1 MNGTIQATGLRQ
13 GVVVDLSPGYVTVRI
28 QQQSACQACHARAY
42 CVSSECTER
51 ELRLE
56 SGGHTFALGEIVM
69 ISAEERVGRLAV
81 LLAFVLPLLLLV
93 GSLALMQV
101 LYPELNEGLSVLA
114 TLSLLAGYYLIL
126 YTCRERL
133 GKRLHLEVLPL
144 SSTHD

>member
-13 GVVVDLSPGYVTVRI
+13 GIVVDLSPGYVTVRI

-42 CVSSECTER
+42 CVSSECAER

-81 LLAFVLPLLLLV
+81 LLPLLLLV

-101 LYPELNEGLSVLA
+101 LFPKLNEGLSILA

-144 SSTHD
+144 SPTHD